1 MVTGSALVTTGRPP
15 GLLRIISRPACA
27 DKACPVKILT
37 KNSPVTA
44 NIFFYVSSKFGD
56 EYQLIVIDRC
66 LAGTTLARQRQFSA
80 EIQTGR
86 NIPIWIS
93 SLNFHTALANSV
105 HLSCQLFISRWPTGK
120 YEVHG
125 WSNREVMPSQS
136 QVTCQKE
143 IINFCVAPVWCA
155 IISSTSQRGT
165 RLNLLSPAKCIIQN
179 TKLL

>member
-1 MVTGSALVTTGRPP
+1 MQ
-15 GLLRIISRPACA
+15 
-27 DKACPVKILT
+27 T
-37 KNSPVTA
+37 KRVLSKYWQKTVQWQQ
-44 NIFFYVSSKFGD
+44 IFFFYVSSKFRD

-105 HLSCQLFISRWPTGK
+105 HLSCQLFISRWPTKK

-136 QVTCQKE
+136 QVTCQE
-143 IINFCVAPVWCA
+143 GIINFCVAPVWCA

>member
-1 MVTGSALVTTGRPP
+1 MVTGSPLVTTGRPP
-15 GLLRIISRPACA
+15 GLLRIISRQACA

-44 NIFFYVSSKFGD
+44 NIFFYVSSKFRD
-56 EYQLIVIDRC
+56 EYQLIVIDCC

-105 HLSCQLFISRWPTGK
+105 HLSCQLFISR
-120 YEVHG
+120 
-125 WSNREVMPSQS
+125 
-136 QVTCQKE
+136 
-143 IINFCVAPVWCA
+143 
-155 IISSTSQRGT
+155 
-165 RLNLLSPAKCIIQN
+165 
-179 TKLL
+179 